1 MDLPNLLYALVW
13 AAAVTF
19 VFSGRGV
26 AAVYLL
32 PIIDFFLIDFF
43 DSQSDYLTLGQSCHF
58 ATTVELLN
66 DGIIRAE
73 SNSAVFRII
82 GFGSAHLSR
91 HFFHLTFCC
100 YYKYNTVATKSQEK
114 NLQKVLILS
123 GNLYS

>member
-26 AAVYLL
+26 TAVYLL
-32 PIIDFFLIDFF
+32 PIIDFFLIDLF
-43 DSQSDYLTLGQSCHF
+43 DTQSDYLALTQSCHF

-73 SNSAVFRII
+73 SDSAIFRII
-82 GFGSAHLSR
+82 GFGPAHFSR
-91 HFFHLTFCC
+91 HFFHLTFCSHH
-100 YYKYNTVATKSQEK
+100 KYNTVATKSQEK
-114 NLQKVLILS
+114 I
-123 GNLYS
+123 